1 MVTVTVDLAERTL
14 TVDTVERTLSNHTIE
29 YLRQI
34 SDSDSFNDSAATAA
48 VHTVIDEQ
56 IIPFLKTANREPSDR
71 NICTEIEAAFDT
83 HLYCY
88 ADPD

>member
-1 MVTVTVDLAERTL
+1 MVTVSVDLEERTL
-14 TVDTVERTLSNHTIE
+14 QVDSIERTLSNHNIQ

-34 SDSDSFNDSAATAA
+34 SDSDSFSDSAAAEA
-48 VHTVIDEQ
+48 VQTVIDKQ
-56 IIPFLKTANREPSDR
+56 IIPFLQNANREPSDR
-71 NICTEIEAAFDT
+71 NIHTEIEEAFNS